1 MLVLTYTLSFG
12 QGFDDIYK
20 KAYKFSTTNQDSA
33 LFYAEKLSKIAETD
47 KQKYKAFY
55 MLGNSAS
62 YAGLNTLS
70 LSSYRKAMKFAKG
83 IKKYKCNNSI
93 GAKLSDIGQYKK
105 AISIANNSINHLKS
119 IRTRQS
125 IRTLSY
131 AYDLKANALLGQK
144 NEGCIYFFRKSL
156 RLKNKKEIGFS
167 HYQIVN
173 AFYFFG
179 MIDSAVFYQKKAVE
193 TFPVKT
199 YDYTAKM
206 KALLAKYLLSKGD
219 TKNALMWLNSA
230 NKIPQVSSMVK
241 AELHQIK
248 ALYSIGIKNKELK
261 NMDKALQSAI
271 AQSENIID
279 KKARHN
285 EAIRFYNDISILEKR
300 GGKECNED
308 NIVVKSSKK
317 NTQPGTSMFNWIFGA
332 TSLILL
338 IMYLFKKPSILTKT
352 SMAPE
357 PIKKD
362 EQIITRIEQRTGAG
376 VSESNKE
383 IILLLFQ
390 GKTFKEV
397 ARELGM
403 KEGTVYKKMGR
414 LAKKAG
420 KTDIRSLF

>member
-1 MLVLTYTLSFG
+1 M
-12 QGFDDIYK
+12 
-20 KAYKFSTTNQDSA
+20 
-33 LFYAEKLSKIAETD
+33 
-47 KQKYKAFY
+47 
-55 MLGNSAS
+55 
-62 YAGLNTLS
+62 
-70 LSSYRKAMKFAKG
+70 
-83 IKKYKCNNSI
+83 
-93 GAKLSDIGQYKK
+93 
-105 AISIANNSINHLKS
+105 
-119 IRTRQS
+119 
-125 IRTLSY
+125 
-131 AYDLKANALLGQK
+131 LGQK
-144 NEGCIYFFRKSL
+144 NEGCIYFFRRSL

-167 HYQIVN
+167 HYQIAN

-206 KALLAKYLLSKGD
+206 KALLAKYLLGKGD

-248 ALYSIGIKNKELK
+248 ALYSIEAKNKALTLKELK

-285 EAIRFYNDISILEKR
+285 EAIRLYSDIINSNASKAIKARYKIKIKASRTFITALEQSIEKGR
-300 GGKECNED
+300 SEGSIIAE
-308 NIVVKSSKK
+308 VFPR

-338 IMYLFKKPSILTKT
+338 IMYLFKKPSIFAKT